1 MTIATAVLLVL
12 LWPLVLCGL
21 VYLAVDAD
29 LTKPIRDAFVK
40 ADAMCAAAKIT
51 GWRAR
56 FVHFVAKLSSCPKC
70 SAGWLSAPAA
80 LAVSACSWIPDPWV
94 WVYGLLLVA
103 PPAGIGLVVI
113 LTMHSPASAVG
124 IAFKEMDKRRGTDG

>member
-1 MTIATAVLLVL
+1 MTTAILLVL

-21 VYLAVDAD
+21 VHIAVDAD
-29 LTKPIRDAFVK
+29 LTKRWRDAFIA
-40 ADAMCAAAKIT
+40 ADARCLVQKVK

-56 FVHFVAKLSSCPKC
+56 LVHFVAKLSSCPKC

-80 LAVSACSWIPDPWV
+80 LAVAACSWIPDPWV

-113 LTMHSPASAVG
+113 LTMLSPASAVG
-124 IAFKEMDKRRGTDG
+124 IVFKEMDKRRGTDG